1 MLLLILANKYMYESL
16 ISERLWA
23 EFCPAYAP
31 PLHIYLGVILLGHM
45 EAVAF
50 TF

>member
-16 ISERLWA
+16 ISVL
-23 EFCPAYAP
+23 
-31 PLHIYLGVILLGHM
+31 LHIYLGVTLLGHM